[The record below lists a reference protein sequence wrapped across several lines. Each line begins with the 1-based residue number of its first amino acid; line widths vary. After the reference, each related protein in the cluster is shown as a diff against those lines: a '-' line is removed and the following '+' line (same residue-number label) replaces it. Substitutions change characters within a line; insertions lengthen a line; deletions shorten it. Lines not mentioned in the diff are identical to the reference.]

1 MQDKQEKI
9 KRKTQ
14 KVIDNNGSTPLA
26 HLDVA
31 METNEKLE
39 ELVNPERV
47 QKMEI
52 MGAEIITI
60 KGAKGDKG
68 DTGEQGLQGEQ
79 GIQGIKGDKG
89 EQGIQGLKGET
100 GEKGKDGID
109 GKDGKDGQNGTDG
122 KDGSPDTAGE
132 LATKLETLEGD
143 DRLSINAIK
152 GIDFV
157 KTADFKLAMSN
168 IKGFMPY
175 GNGSSSSSTASLAI
189 GSAITGATAGS
200 VLFAGAGG
208 LLSQDN
214 TNFNWNNTT
223 KQLTLSSSLTGSQAT
238 NGLSITPTWN
248 TTGNPV
254 ALSVNITNTASGTA
268 SKLFDFQTNSV
279 SKLSLTPGGLLQ
291 FGVTGTGGVQSHSIN
306 PVIYMGT
313 NIVGL
318 TSGNGDLMLSG
329 RQGYGIGFQ
338 TSASGATVLRLA
350 ILNNGTIQLAG
361 GAIVTGD
368 PVFTGTNNS
377 GQTGPALNNS
387 GSGGGTSVNLY
398 LRTAGTDRASIG
410 AFNTGDFIIRTGGS
424 TEAVRINAT
433 QKVGI
438 GVNAPTAWLH
448 LKAGTTAAS
457 TAPLKFNSG
466 SLMTA
471 PEIGAVEFLTDRWY
485 GTITTGT
492 TRKEFTM
499 NDIPLTSGQVP
510 YVASNGLL
518 TSNSS
523 MTTDGS
529 GGLTIAGAFSAGSYT
544 DFTSTP
550 FSTSN
555 GITVSLSNQLLASVM
570 SVTADAATSIT
581 AGIVDTNA
589 QGFGGN
595 KHFYGRVLE
604 SSGTFS
610 GTSSV
615 TLGDDGNFFAM
626 GSGTLDEINL
636 TGWDNGSEISLYFP
650 AGGTITN
657 NFTPT
662 GGYGPFLILAGANK
676 TVTAGG
682 IVKFILLNGNWM
694 EVAS

>member
-1 MQDKQEKI
+1 MKYFKKLSNLILVLIIISTVLPMVAFGAFTDGVWVNLGTYAKPNVSGGLNLLISGSNKYL
-9 KRKTQ
+9 
-14 KVIDNNGSTPLA
+14 NWGSTVGTSGYGIRDNAGSMEFKDSGGAWAGFGTGGGGASPL
-26 HLDVA
+26 
-31 METNEKLE
+31 T
-39 ELVNPERV
+39 
-47 QKMEI
+47 
-52 MGAEIITI
+52 T
-60 KGAKGDKG
+60 KGDLYTFSTVDDRLAK
-68 DTGEQGLQGEQ
+68 
-79 GIQGIKGDKG
+79 
-89 EQGIQGLKGET
+89 
-100 GEKGKDGID
+100 
-109 GKDGKDGQNGTDG
+109 GTDG
-122 KDGSPDTAGE
+122 YILSSNS
-132 LATKLETLEGD
+132 ATSTGLEWITPPI
-143 DRLSINAIK
+143 S
-152 GIDFV
+152 
-157 KTADFKLAMSN
+157 M
-168 IKGFMPY
+168 
-175 GNGSSSSSTASLAI
+175 AI
-189 GSAITGATAGS
+189 GGSITSATAGS
-200 VLFAGAGG
+200 VLFADTAGV
-208 LLSQDN
+208 LAQDN
-214 TNFNWNNTT
+214 TNFFWNNTT

-268 SKLFDFQTNSV
+268 SKLFDFQTSGV
-279 SKLSLTPGGLLQ
+279 SKLLLTPGGLLQ

-368 PVFTGTNNS
+368 PVLTGTNNS
-377 GQTGPALNNS
+377 GSTGPAINNS

-424 TEAVRINAT
+424 TEAVRITSGLNMGVGTGAT
-433 QKVGI
+433 VSARIHGI
-438 GVNAPTAWLH
+438 S
-448 LKAGTTAAS
+448 TTEQLRLGYNS
-457 TAPLKFNSG
+457 TKYLSTTVSSTG
-466 SLMTA
+466 SATFAL
-471 PEIGAVEFLTDRWY
+471 
-485 GTITTGT
+485 TGT
-492 TRKEFTM
+492 TPTFTFSQ
-499 NDIPLTSGQVP
+499 NINAPAFITVGGSSSQFVKGDGSLDSSTYLTS
-510 YVASNGLL
+510 S
-518 TSNSS
+518 
-523 MTTDGS
+523 
-529 GGLTIAGAFSAGSYT
+529 
-544 DFTSTP
+544 DFISTP

-555 GITVSLSNQLLASVM
+555 GVTVSLSNQLSGATM
-570 SVTADAATSIT
+570 SVTASAATMVS

-589 QGFGGN
+589 QEFGGN
-595 KHFYGRVLE
+595 KYFRGRLKE

-650 AGGTITN
+650 SGGTITN

-676 TVTAGG
+676 TVPTGG